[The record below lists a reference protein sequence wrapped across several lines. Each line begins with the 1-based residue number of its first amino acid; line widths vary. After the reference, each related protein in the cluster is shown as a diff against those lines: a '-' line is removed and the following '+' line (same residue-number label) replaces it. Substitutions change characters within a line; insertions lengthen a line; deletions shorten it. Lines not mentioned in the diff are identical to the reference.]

1 MKRVLSAV
9 VGAALVAFAV
19 PASAAEWPDNPDQ
32 LGGTWSMDGLT
43 EGSPS
48 CSFQL
53 GVNETSGGWTL
64 HFPPSCRRAFPVDK
78 INAWRVDPAD
88 GAIVFLDA
96 ERNPVFEF
104 ERSADGAYVAHPEGR
119 PGMVIAKGDPTEQRP
134 PTPQEAMT
142 GVWRISA
149 LGVAPLCSF
158 DLTSDERGRSGTLTM
173 RPGCGAEWRNRGW
186 ARWRLNGA
194 TISLLDGRGHEI
206 ISFKRLE
213 LFTFE
218 KRASDD
224 PYSQRGEIMFFG
236 KVFD

>member
-1 MKRVLSAV
+1 MMKLLSAV
-9 VGAALVAFAV
+9 FGAVLVLAAAPAL
-19 PASAAEWPDNPDQ
+19 AADWPDNPDQ
-32 LGGTWSMDGLT
+32 LGGTWTLDGLT

-53 GVNETSGGWTL
+53 GVNDTQGAWTL
-64 HFPPSCRRAFPVDK
+64 NFPPSCKREFPVDN
-78 INAWRVDPAD
+78 ITAWRVDSTD
-88 GAIVFLDA
+88 GGIIFFDA
-96 ERNPVFEF
+96 ERQPVFEF
-104 ERSADGAYVAHPEGR
+104 ERTADGAYVANPADL
-119 PGMVIAKGDPTEQRP
+119 PGMVIAKGDAADQRP

-158 DLTSDERGRSGTLTM
+158 DLTSDVRGRAGTVTL
-173 RPGCGAEWRNRGW
+173 RPGCGAEWRDRGW
-186 ARWRLNGA
+186 ARWRLSGN
-194 TISLLDGRGHEI
+194 TIYLLDGRDREI
-206 ISFKRLE
+206 LSFKRLE

-236 KVFD
+236 KVFE